1 MVAWEL
7 VAVIGSLFF
16 LGLVRGTA
24 VCVSVCVPGLLPYL
38 AERPWGARGGAL
50 FGLVLCLPRL
60 VIFGGIGLVWG
71 AVSFTIFNEAFER
84 QAIWVSIAGY
94 MVLGLVIAVL
104 GLAMFLKAAREKEDL
119 RLEKLKE
126 AGLAKDTRSA
136 GEVEEKEVEEAA
148 TDPSTPVP
156 EVECASSE
164 GTGRHRAARALSTVL
179 LRIVPESSRSER
191 SFLLLWGSILGFTC
205 LIEVSVLELGAL
217 GAVAADF
224 GNATVGAALL
234 GALAMVTFAAG
245 ATVPVV
251 VASSAFAAYVD
262 RVEAREKLISL
273 RVTGSLVMI
282 MIGALLFFRSL
293 VEALLL

>member
-38 AERPWGARGGAL
+38 AERPRGARGGAL

-84 QAIWVSIAGY
+84 QAIWVSVAGY
-94 MVLGLVIAVL
+94 MVLGLIIAIL

-119 RLEKLKE
+119 RQERLGE
-126 AGLAKDTRSA
+126 AGAAKDARST
-136 GEVEEKEVEEAA
+136 GVVEEVAEVG
-148 TDPSTPVP
+148 PSTPTP
-156 EVECASSE
+156 EVECAANE
-164 GTGRHRAARALSTVL
+164 KTGRHRAARALSTVL
-179 LRIVPESSRSER
+179 LRFMPESSRSER
-191 SFLLLWGSILGFTC
+191 TFLLLWGSILGFTC

-234 GALAMVTFAAG
+234 GALAMVAFAAG
-245 ATVPVV
+245 ATIPVV

-262 RVEAREKLISL
+262 RVEAREKLVSL
-273 RVTGSLVMI
+273 RVTGSLVMV

-293 VEALLL
+293 TEALLLAG

>member
-38 AERPWGARGGAL
+38 AERPRGAMGGAL

-60 VIFGGIGLVWG
+60 VIFAGIGLVWG
-71 AVSFTIFNEAFER
+71 ALSFTIFNEAFEH
-84 QAIWVSIAGY
+84 QALWVSVTGY

-104 GLAMFLKAAREKEDL
+104 GLGMFLKAAREKEDL
-119 RLEKLKE
+119 RQERLREMGGAKA
-126 AGLAKDTRSA
+126 AGSA
-136 GEVEEKEVEEAA
+136 GRVAKGALA
-148 TDPSTPVP
+148 GPSTPGP
-156 EVECASSE
+156 EVECASTE
-164 GTGRHRAARALSTVL
+164 GGGRHRAARALSTVL
-179 LRIVPESSRSER
+179 LRLVPESSRSER
-191 SFLLLWGSILGFTC
+191 TFLLLWGSILGFTC

-224 GNATVGAALL
+224 GNATMGAALL
-234 GALAMVTFAAG
+234 GGLAMVVFAAG

-262 RVEAREKLISL
+262 RVDARDKLISL
-273 RVTGSLVMI
+273 RVTGSLVMV
-282 MIGALLFFRSL
+282 MIGVLLFVRSL
-293 VEALLL
+293 AEALLL